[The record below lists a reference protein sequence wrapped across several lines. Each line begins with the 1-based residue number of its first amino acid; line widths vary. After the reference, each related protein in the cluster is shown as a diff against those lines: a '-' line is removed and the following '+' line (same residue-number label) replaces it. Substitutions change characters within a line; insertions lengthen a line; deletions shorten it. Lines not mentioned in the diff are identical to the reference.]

1 MDMEAAVNDRDRRV
15 REIAYFLWMEEGFP
29 EGEAERHWHAAEA
42 LYDSEDAERKSI
54 EGEPPGEPLEASEG
68 STGSGV
74 SAIPGRRKAASGR
87 TG

>member
-1 MDMEAAVNDRDRRV
+1 MDMEAAVNDRDQRV

-42 LYDSEDAERKSI
+42 LYDSEDAERKSV
-54 EGEPPGEPLEASEG
+54 EGEPLEASEG
-68 STGSGV
+68 LTGSGV
-74 SAIPGRRKAASGR
+74 SATPGRRKAASSR